1 MHINALWE
9 LDVVVKESFVKSL
22 SDAKVSEIGVQAERL
37 IMLRR
42 MGFRLPKTYICTFRG
57 FEEYRAGNL
66 SVLEH
71 IKKELKQVLS
81 EEKSYSISPSMNV
94 DDIKKTRCFREFRRL
109 SVKGLGQIT
118 EAVLTTWELAGKLEN
133 ETCYGQDRMENKR
146 VRISVILQEKLQTG
160 YSGVVFTRN
169 PATGSDEV
177 IVESVAAGNALEKTQ
192 MGTSLWVYKWGV
204 WREKPKGEER
214 YFGIVNGVTEEAKRI
229 EKKCGSP
236 VRVEWAHDGT
246 FTYLLGLD
254 ILPSIEGI
262 NIYSNKMA
270 KERLPGVIKPL
281 VWDINVLLFNS
292 SWKRILVEVAGKH
305 AESINLRKMS
315 KLFYHR
321 AYFNMGV
328 FGDIFELLGMPR
340 ESMEII
346 LGAEVSIGKPTVRPS
361 VKTFRLMPR
370 VAFFALDKLMF
381 SRKLVRFLEIQNRK
395 LVFFRSRN
403 LDALDKRKTLDH
415 IEDLL
420 EANRE
425 AAYFAIV
432 IQMLNGFYRTALER
446 YLEKTGICIQKIDF
460 EHKMKRLQDID
471 PDHYLSILRKEY
483 RKLPH
488 TIKLEVEE
496 TSHSDIMKSV
506 EGAVF
511 GRLLADFLA
520 RFGHMSDS
528 STDFSKP
535 QLRETP
541 NLVLKMIGTDDK
553 RIEETALDK
562 SGIDTIVRNPA
573 KRILL
578 RLLFDYVTRHRE
590 YSERVSYLQSR
601 GFALFRHYFLH
612 LGKLF
617 EKEGILE
624 EEQDVYYLNFDEI
637 RIACKSREVPE
648 EYRTSIKRRKEEMA
662 EHEGVLLPEI
672 IYGDSSP
679 IPLTKENAFMTLKGV
694 AASRGYY
701 EGKVKI
707 VKGFGDFD
715 KIRYGDVIV
724 VPYSHVS
731 WTPLFEKAK
740 ALISESGGMLSHCSI
755 LARER
760 HIPAVVSVKGALEL
774 KDDMHVAVDGYKGEV
789 IIIK

>member
-1 MHINALWE
+1 MHISTLGE
-9 LDVVVKESFVKSL
+9 LDFVVKENFVKSL
-22 SDAKVSEIGVQAERL
+22 PDAKVSEIGVQAERL
-37 IMLRR
+37 IILRR

-81 EEKSYSISPSMNV
+81 KEKSYSISPSLNV
-94 DDIKKTRCFREFRRL
+94 DDIKKTQCFREFGRL
-109 SVKGLGQIT
+109 SAKGLGQIT
-118 EAVLTTWELAGKLEN
+118 EAILTTWELAAKLEN
-133 ETCYGQDRMENKR
+133 KIRDVQDRRENKR
-146 VRISVILQEKLQTG
+146 VRISVIIQEKLQPD

-177 IVESVAAGNALEKTQ
+177 IVESVAIGNALEKNK

-214 YFGIVNGVTEEAKRI
+214 HFGIVNGVTKEAKRI

-246 FTYLLGLD
+246 YTYLLGLD

-292 SWKRILVEVAGKH
+292 SWKRILVEVAGRH

-321 AYFNMGV
+321 AYFNMSV

-346 LGAEVSIGKPTVRPS
+346 LGAETGIGKPTVRPS
-361 VKTFRLMPR
+361 VKIFRFLPR
-370 VAFFALDKLMF
+370 IAFFALDKLMF

-403 LDALDKRKTLDH
+403 LDVLDKGKTLEY
-415 IEDLL
+415 IEELV

-432 IQMLNGFYRTALER
+432 IQMLHGFYRTALER

-460 EHKMKRLQDID
+460 EHKIRRLQDID
-471 PDHYLSILRKEY
+471 PDHYLSILCKEY
-483 RKLPH
+483 QKLPQ
-488 TIKLEVEE
+488 TIKLKVEE
-496 TSHSDIMKSV
+496 TSYSDLVKSV

-520 RFGHMSDS
+520 RFGHLSDS

-535 QLRETP
+535 QLKETP
-541 NLVLKMIGTDDK
+541 NLVLKMIGADDK

-562 SGIDTIVRNPA
+562 SGIDALVRNPG

-578 RLLFDYVTRHRE
+578 RVLFEYVARHRE
-590 YSERVSYLQSR
+590 YSERVSYLQSL
-601 GFALFRHYFLH
+601 GFAIFRDYFLH
-612 LGKLF
+612 LGRLF
-617 EKEGILE
+617 KKEGFLE

-637 RIACKSREVPE
+637 RDACKSREIPE
-648 EYRTSIKRRKEEMA
+648 EYRTNVGRRKKEIM

-679 IPLTKENAFMTLKGV
+679 IPLTKENDFMTLKGV

-701 EGKVKI
+701 EGKAKI

-774 KDDMHVAVDGYKGEV
+774 KDDMRVAVDGYKGEV